1 MTHIVEDTVDNT
13 QQPHTRTLPVPA
25 SSPLRKKEARLVRLM
40 ARRFRESTTC
50 FDLVLP
56 DGSKHRI
63 GSGSA
68 GFRLDIIDPK
78 GLSAIASF
86 DEGVIA
92 NAYIDG
98 WFDVQGDMIE
108 MYDLRLY
115 LQDRHPFMRLWR
127 SLSPLLLGQ
136 VSVNRKAISAHYERD
151 HSFYLSFLDEEFRCY
166 TQGIFESPDELLSD
180 AIRRKMA
187 FILEQCR
194 MVPGNEVLDVGVG
207 WGSFAEYA
215 ARRGVKVT
223 GITIAEQSLRFMQQL
238 VAEKELPITTEL
250 VDVLEY
256 RPDKQFDAIAILGVM
271 EHLPHYDKVLAG
283 FDRLLKPGGYVFLD
297 ASAIPRKYEKSS
309 FITRH
314 VYPGN
319 HSFFVLHDFLRAL
332 AQKPFDLKGVWDDRH
347 SYYLTFY
354 HWAQRFDSNRDF
366 IINKFGEADYRRFR
380 LYLWGSAHCFLR
392 NRLQCYRLVLQK
404 HRDGMNSVAN
414 NLHGKTQDA
423 RNDDRITA

>member
-1 MTHIVEDTVDNT
+1 MAHIAEDAVDNS
-13 QQPHTRTLPVPA
+13 QQSGGSALSVTANSTLQQKATRL
-25 SSPLRKKEARLVRLM
+25 ARLM
-40 ARRFRESTTC
+40 SRRFGASAVC

-56 DGSKHRI
+56 DGSKHHI
-63 GSGSA
+63 GAGAA
-68 GFRLDIIDPK
+68 GFRLDVADPRAIR
-78 GLSAIASF
+78 AIATF

-92 NAYIDG
+92 NAYING
-98 WFDVQGDMIE
+98 WFDVQGNIIE
-108 MYDLRLY
+108 IYDLRQH
-115 LQDRHPFMRLWR
+115 LQDRHPLMRLWR
-127 SLSPLLLGQ
+127 ALSPLLLGQ
-136 VSVNRKAISAHYERD
+136 VSVNRKAIGAHYERD

-166 TQGIFESPDELLSD
+166 TQGIFETPDELLAD

-194 MVPGNEVLDVGVG
+194 MTPGSEVLDVGVG

-215 ARRGVKVT
+215 ARRGIRVT
-223 GITIAEQSLRFMQQL
+223 GVTIAEQSLKFMQEL
-238 VAEKELPITTEL
+238 VAQTDLPITTDL

-256 RPDKQFDAIAILGVM
+256 RPDRQFDAIAILGVM
-271 EHLPHYDKVLAG
+271 EHLPNYDEVLAC

-297 ASAIPRKYEKSS
+297 ASAIPRKYQKSS

-314 VYPGN
+314 IYPGN

-332 AQKPFDLKGVWDDRH
+332 ALKPFDLKGVWDDRH
-347 SYYLTFY
+347 SYYLTFL
-354 HWAQRFDSNRDF
+354 HWAQRFDSNREF

-404 HRDGMNSVAN
+404 HE
-414 NLHGKTQDA
+414 
-423 RNDDRITA
+423 